1 MQDQGHGSFWG
12 MAALAAAIVLASWI
26 GADALRDVKRAGDQ
40 IAVTG
45 SARMT
50 VTSDFAVW
58 RCSVG
63 GSGATA
69 AEATGA
75 LTRDRDR
82 LSAYLK
88 ESGVG
93 ADAVTSQPLYVNGV
107 SQYDAQGR
115 DTGRVLRWDASQ
127 MVEVRSADVGLVAG
141 LAGGVEKLMLDGVR
155 LSPMAPEYLYTKLD
169 EARVA
174 LMSEATKDALA
185 RAEQIAG
192 AAGGRIG
199 PIRDARMG
207 VIQVVAPNSTSVS
220 DYGMYDTSTRDK
232 DVVAVVKVSF
242 AVR

>member
-1 MQDQGHGSFWG
+1 MRGEGQGSFWG
-12 MAALAAAIVLASWI
+12 MAALAAAIVIASVI
-26 GADALRDVKRAGDQ
+26 GAGALRDVKRAGDQ

-45 SARMT
+45 SARMR

-58 RCSVG
+58 RCSVA

-69 AEATGA
+69 AEATSA
-75 LTRDRDR
+75 LTRDRAR
-82 LSAYLK
+82 LSEFLIG
-88 ESGVG
+88 SGVG
-93 ADAVTSQPLYVNGV
+93 NDAVTLQPLYVNGV
-107 SQYDAQGR
+107 NQYDAQGR
-115 DTGRVLRWDASQ
+115 DTGRVLRWDANQ
-127 MVEVRSADVGLVAG
+127 MVEVRSADVSLVAG
-141 LAGGVEKLMLDGVR
+141 LAGGVEKLMLDGAR
-155 LSPMAPEYLYTKLD
+155 LSPMSPEYLYTKLD

-207 VIQVVAPNSTSVS
+207 VIQVVAPNSTNVS

>member
-1 MQDQGHGSFWG
+1 
-12 MAALAAAIVLASWI
+12 MAALAVAIVVASVI
-26 GADALRDVKRAGDQ
+26 AAGALRDVKRAGDQ

-45 SARMT
+45 SARMQ

-63 GSGATA
+63 GVGTTA

-75 LTRDRDR
+75 LTRDRNR
-82 LSAYLK
+82 LATYLT
-88 ESGVG
+88 ERGVG
-93 ADAVTSQPLYVNGV
+93 GDAVTLQPLYVNAV

-127 MVEVRSADVGLVAG
+127 MLEVRSADVDLVAS
-141 LAGGVEKLMLDGVR
+141 LADGVEKLMLEGVR

-199 PIRDARMG
+199 PIREARMG
-207 VIQVVAPNSTSVS
+207 VIQVVAPNSTNVS